1 MKKLLSIIAR
11 SALAVWTFTGCNANV
26 NTRSPVEGKKSVLYY
41 IILYSKYDRK
51 RHFYKLLKVLRCGR
65 VKLGMTGDTFFTDDD
80 SVSSGKRLRI
90 ALKTDMTKDYRV
102 INDWLVDCIGY

>member
-41 IILYSKYDRK
+41 IILYYIVNMTESDIFTNCSKSCA
-51 RHFYKLLKVLRCGR
+51 V
-65 VKLGMTGDTFFTDDD
+65 
-80 SVSSGKRLRI
+80 
-90 ALKTDMTKDYRV
+90 AA
-102 INDWLVDCIGY
+102 